1 MLDDDQPAA
10 VFGLLLLAAG
20 AASGAGFSWLLKG

>member
-10 VFGLLLLAAG
+10 VFSLLLLAARG
-20 AASGAGFSWLLKG
+20 ASGAGFSWLLRG